1 MVRNSILVIAFDMR
15 HDADHLPP
23 RYARPRMKAA
33 VLNDYARPL
42 DLEDVEIEPPRAG
55 EVQVRIGATGVCHSD
70 YDVIKGEWKY
80 GPNMSTCRTVLTW
93 ASDVAGP
100 MVGLLSH

>member
-1 MVRNSILVIAFDMR
+1 
-15 HDADHLPP
+15 
-23 RYARPRMKAA
+23 MKAA
-33 VLNDYARPL
+33 VLNDHARPL

-80 GPNMSTCRTVLTW
+80 GPKMSTCRTVLTW